1 MIWGIQSLQAAAEP
15 NPGSPIQL
23 PTLVPAQDKAST
35 TASTAAGQAAGISSS
50 SNIIDVVRDF
60 YWTYSPKSSR
70 IEVPTIQLAEKQ
82 LQVNALI
89 SQLKYTLGL
98 LPGTIDSTGRA
109 IFDKLP
115 TSLQNAIPTSPF
127 KDVGKAIEQI
137 SSAVGNALPGSDN
150 NATLANSQW
159 LQPYRNLY
167 ITKPTPWQF
176 LFPYFDDTFSTQT
189 NQFSQDGSIG
199 PGQGLLQV
207 AANLG
212 NEFLGVGAIRDFI
225 SGKPQ
230 ITYIERAKFYNYP
243 TDGEDITFSFPL
255 INTGSVDYNDVV
267 NNWQLVF
274 LLLYNNRPGRT
285 SGTTIDQPVVYEV
298 TIPGVKYFP
307 FCYISSIDV
316 KFQGARRTLP
326 ITVPYSDQVITTAG
340 RAAQVNAFSGKRT
353 FDTIIPDAYMVTI
366 TLKSMLGN
374 TKNFMYQL
382 IDQGNIVTAKA
393 QPAPISL
400 GPNNP
405 ISNLNPAVPTASQ
418 NSALT
423 TAGLAGSLQPST
435 ESLIT
440 GNPVASL
447 N

>member
-1 MIWGIQSLQAAAEP
+1 MIWGIQSLQTATEP
-15 NPGSPIQL
+15 GPGSPIQL
-23 PTLVPAQDKAST
+23 PVLVPTQDKAST

-50 SNIIDVVRDF
+50 SNIVDVVRDF

-82 LQVNALI
+82 LQVNALV

-98 LPGTIDSTGRA
+98 LPGTIDSTGDA
-109 IFDKLP
+109 IRNKLNSILQ
-115 TSLQNAIPTSPF
+115 TSIPSGIF
-127 KDVGKAIEQI
+127 KDVGKAIQQGFDTI
-137 SSAVGNALPGSDN
+137 GNALPGSDN
-150 NATLANSQW
+150 NPTLKQSQW

-176 LFPYFDDTFSTQT
+176 LFPYFDDNFSTQA
-189 NQFSQDGSIG
+189 NQFSQEGSIG
-199 PGQGLLQV
+199 PGQGLLQTAV
-207 AANLG
+207 NLG
-212 NEFLGVGAIRDFI
+212 TEFLGAGAVRDFI

-298 TIPGVKYFP
+298 TIPGVKFFP
-307 FCYISSIDV
+307 FCYISAIDI

-326 ITVPYSDQVITTAG
+326 ITVPYSDQVVTTAG
-340 RAAQVNAFSGKRT
+340 GAAQVNAFSGKRT
-353 FDTIIPDAYMVTI
+353 FNTIVPDAYMVTI

-382 IDQGNIVTAKA
+382 IDGGIVAA
-393 QPAPISL
+393 RAELAPITL

-405 ISNLNPAVPTASQ
+405 VASFNPTTPTDAQ

-423 TAGLAGSLQPST
+423 TAGLAGSLQPSP

-440 GNPVASL
+440 GNPFNSL
-447 N
+447 